1 MDYNESVNAMLD
13 KLDRF
18 FKTETVVGQPIV
30 VENVTLVPI
39 TSVSFG
45 FGGGSGSGK
54 DRGGADNSGG
64 GAGAGGKI
72 TPVAILVIKK
82 DGEVR
87 IVALSER
94 DSLDKIIGMVPEII
108 SKIKPEGLGA
118 KTEAAAATEE

>member
-1 MDYNESVNAMLD
+1 MDYNESMNAMLD
-13 KLDRF
+13 KLDKF

-45 FGGGSGSGK
+45 FGGGSGGGK
-54 DRGGADNSGG
+54 DRSGTDNSGG

-87 IVALSER
+87 MVALNER
-94 DSLDKIIGMVPEII
+94 DSLDKIIGLVPEII
-108 SKIKPEGLGA
+108 SKIKPEGFGA
-118 KTEAAAATEE
+118 KSEAEPAIED